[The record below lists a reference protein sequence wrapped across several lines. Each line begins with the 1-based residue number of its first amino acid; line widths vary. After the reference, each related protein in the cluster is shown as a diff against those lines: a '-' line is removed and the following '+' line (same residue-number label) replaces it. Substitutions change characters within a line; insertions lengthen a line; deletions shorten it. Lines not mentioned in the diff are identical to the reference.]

1 MRKGFRLATIIVLII
16 SVLTLTTNQTSA
28 ATKVMWGKT
37 ELKIGQL
44 GKVTILSN
52 TSLWKLESDGSLSK
66 IRDLK
71 KGEEYRVYSY
81 KSIHSGL
88 YGVGAG
94 AFVQKNVSIKYE
106 TPSKAKLR
114 LLNGSKPEII
124 VTPVDPNPGETNP
137 VEPPEPV
144 EVISVE

>member
-1 MRKGFRLATIIVLII
+1 MLKKVAIVFILFISIIFV
-16 SVLTLTTNQTSA
+16 STNQASA

-52 TSLWKLESDGSLSK
+52 TSLWKLESDGSLK
-66 IRDLK
+66 KVRDLK
-71 KGEEYRVYSY
+71 RGEEYRVYSY
-81 KSIHSGL
+81 KSIHGGL

-94 AFVQKNVSIKYE
+94 AFVQKNASIKYE
-106 TPSKAKLR
+106 TPSKVKLR
-114 LLNGSKPEII
+114 LLNGGKPEII
-124 VTPVDPNPGETNP
+124 VTPIDPNPGETNP

>member
-1 MRKGFRLATIIVLII
+1 MIKKFFITFILLILMI
-16 SVLTLTTNQTSA
+16 FVSINQASA

-52 TSLWKLESDGSLSK
+52 TSLWKLNSDGSLIK

-81 KSIHSGL
+81 KSVHGGL
-88 YGVGAG
+88 YGVGTG
-94 AFVQKNVSIKYE
+94 AFVQKSSSIKYE
-106 TPSKAKLR
+106 TPSKVKLR

-124 VTPVDPNPGETNP
+124 VTPIDPNPGETNP

>member
-1 MRKGFRLATIIVLII
+1 MLKKVAIVSILLI
-16 SVLTLTTNQTSA
+16 SVLSVNTSTTNASTR
-28 ATKVMWGKT
+28 VIWGKT
-37 ELKIGQL
+37 ELKLGQL

-52 TSLWKLESDGSLSK
+52 TTLWKLEKDNSLTK

-81 KSIHSGL
+81 KSTQGGL

-94 AFVQKNVSIKYE
+94 AFFQKNSAIRYE

-114 LLNGSKPEII
+114 LLNGTKPEII
-124 VTPVDPNPGETNP
+124 VTPVDPNPEETNP